1 MLPFSARIRELEAVM
16 AAIGKSQATIEFNM
30 DGTIITANNL
40 FLQTLG
46 YELTEIKGKHHRM
59 FIEASEAASPEY
71 EAFWSTLREG
81 NYQSAEYRRIRKDGE
96 GVWIQASY
104 NPILGNK
111 GKPYKVVKFATDI
124 TVEKRKNA
132 DREGQI
138 NAINQ
143 SQAVIEFNLDGTI
156 LRANDNF
163 LKASGYDASEI
174 VGQHHRMFVDS
185 TYATS
190 ADYRNFWEALNRGEF
205 QAGEFKRI
213 RKGGQEFWIQ
223 ATYNPIRRPNGQLLK
238 VVKFATDITAMV
250 NDRLR
255 REEVQKSINADL
267 GRIAQEMET
276 VADQVAS
283 AASTADVTSANVQA
297 VAAGSEEL
305 SASVR
310 EISSQVVRA
319 SQMSDEAVNQAGQS
333 GETIAGLAKAAGK
346 IGDVIELIND
356 IAEQT
361 NLLALN
367 ATIEAAR
374 AGEAGKGFAVVA
386 SEVKNLAN
394 QTAKATG
401 EIRGLVTEVQQS
413 TDASVGAIAAISE
426 SIAELSQ
433 ISSAI
438 AAAVEEQSTV
448 TDEMSGNMQTAS
460 NGVDTIA
467 SGLGEIVSSAKRVN
481 EATSK
486 VRESSAQI
494 S

>member
-1 MLPFSARIRELEAVM
+1 M

-30 DGTIITANNL
+30 DGTIITANDL
-40 FLQTLG
+40 FLQALG
-46 YELTEIKGKHHRM
+46 YELSEIKGKHHRI
-59 FIEASEAASPEY
+59 FVDPEEAKSPEY
-71 EAFWSTLREG
+71 EAFWATLQDG
-81 NYQSAEYRRIRKDGE
+81 NYQSAEYRRVRKDGQ

-104 NPILGNK
+104 NPILGSK
-111 GKPYKVVKFATDI
+111 GKPYKVIKFATDI
-124 TVEKRKNA
+124 TAQKRQNA
-132 DREGQI
+132 DHAGQI
-138 NAINQ
+138 NAINK

-156 LRANDNF
+156 LRANENF
-163 LKASGYDASEI
+163 LKASGYNTHEI
-174 VGQHHRMFVDS
+174 IGQHHRIFVNS
-185 TYATS
+185 TYAAS

-205 QAGEFKRI
+205 QTGEFRRV
-213 RKGGQEFWIQ
+213 RKGGHEFWIQ

-238 VVKFATDITAMV
+238 VVKFASDITEMV
-250 NDRLR
+250 NDRSR
-255 REEVQKSINADL
+255 REEVQKSINDDL
-267 GRIAQEMET
+267 ARIVQEMEIVT
-276 VADQVAS
+276 DQVTS
-283 AASTADVTSANVQA
+283 AASTAEVTSSNVQA

-319 SQMSDEAVNQAGQS
+319 SQMSTDAVDQASQS

-413 TDASVGAIAAISE
+413 TDASVDAIAAISE
-426 SIAELSQ
+426 SISELSQ

-460 NGVDTIA
+460 NGVDSIA
-467 SGLGEIVSSAKRVN
+467 SGLSEIVGSAKRVN
-481 EATSK
+481 ETTSK
-486 VRESSAQI
+486 VQEASARI

>member
-1 MLPFSARIRELEAVM
+1 MVPFSGRIRELEAIM

-30 DGTIITANNL
+30 DGTIITANDL

-46 YELTEIKGKHHRM
+46 YELNEIRGKHHRI
-59 FIEASEAASPEY
+59 FVDPAHAKSPEY
-71 EAFWSTLREG
+71 EAFWSTLRQG
-81 NYQSAEYRRIRKDGE
+81 DYQSAEYRRIRKDGE

-104 NPILGNK
+104 NPILRSN
-111 GKPYKVVKFATDI
+111 GKPYKVVKFAIDI
-124 TVEKRKNA
+124 TDRKRKNA
-132 DREGQI
+132 DYQGQI
-138 NAINQ
+138 NAIHQ
-143 SQAVIEFNLDGTI
+143 SQAVIEFDLDGII
-156 LRANDNF
+156 LQANDNF
-163 LKASGYDASEI
+163 LKASGYEASEI
-174 VGQHHRMFVDS
+174 IGKHHRIFVDS
-185 TYATS
+185 AYGNST
-190 ADYRNFWEALNRGEF
+190 DYKNFWQALNRGEF
-205 QAGEFKRI
+205 QSGEFRRI
-213 RKGGQEFWIQ
+213 RKGGQGFWIQ

-238 VVKFATDITAMV
+238 VVKFASDITSMV
-250 NDRLR
+250 NDRVR

-267 GRIAQEMET
+267 GRIAREIET
-276 VADQVAS
+276 VTEQVA
-283 AASTADVTSANVQA
+283 AAAATADVTSANVQA

-319 SQMSDEAVNQAGQS
+319 SQMSSEAVDQAGQS

-401 EIRGLVTEVQQS
+401 EIRGLVTEVQKS
-413 TDASVGAIAAISE
+413 TEASVTAIAVITN

-460 NGVDTIA
+460 
-467 SGLGEIVSSAKRVN
+467 SG
-481 EATSK
+481 
-486 VRESSAQI
+486 
-494 S
+494 